1 MRQPA
6 QVVNIGNRNTQ
17 ICGGGAFFGK
27 VNAKRY
33 GLDAEKVSVKR
44 GVMCGAQHEAIA
56 GVIGTFVLFAS
67 NVGCLKNFLYC
78 HIAHGTSRTISL
90 KNLKL
95 ELRIAAVGLAT
106 TGLAH
111 AYRSQ

>member
-1 MRQPA
+1 M
-6 QVVNIGNRNTQ
+6 VKIGNCNTE
-17 ICGGGAFFGK
+17 ICSGGAFLGK

-67 NVGCLKNFLYC
+67 NVGCLKNLLHC
-78 HIAHGTSRTISL
+78 HVTHGTSRTISL
-90 KNLKL
+90 KDLKL
-95 ELRIAAVGLAT
+95 ELRIAAERLAA

-111 AYRSQ
+111 ACRSQ